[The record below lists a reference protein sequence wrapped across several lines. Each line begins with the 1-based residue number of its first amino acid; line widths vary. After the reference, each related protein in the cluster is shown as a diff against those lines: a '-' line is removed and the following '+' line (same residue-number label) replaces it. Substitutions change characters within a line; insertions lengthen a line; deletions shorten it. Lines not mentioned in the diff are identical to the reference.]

1 MLTHAQKIRLYKI
14 IFHSDTKAGKLFDV
28 VLLYC
33 IVASVLIAIL
43 DSIKNLHDALPV
55 IFITLE
61 WIFTVLFSIE
71 YLLRLYVSPHP
82 RRYAFS
88 FYGVIDLLS
97 VLPTYLSF
105 FISGYQF
112 FITIRILRL
121 LRVFR
126 IFRLLEFTREGQL
139 LVTSIRNSVPK
150 ITFFFLFIISIVVI
164 LGTLMYVIEGGDSG
178 FESIPKAIYWAIVTI
193 TTVGYG
199 DVVPN
204 TVLGKFL
211 SSFIMLLGYSI
222 IAVPTGIVTAEISK
236 STFTQKAK
244 QCADC
249 AQELPQEA
257 IYCYRCGNRTIE
269 DRTNQSGT

>member
-1 MLTHAQKIRLYKI
+1 MLTHVQKLKLYKI
-14 IFHSDTKAGKLFDV
+14 IFHSDTKAGKIFDI

-33 IVASVLIAIL
+33 ILISVLIAIL
-43 DSIKNLHDALPV
+43 DSIKYLHDALPI
-55 IFITLE
+55 IFSSLE
-61 WIFTVLFSIE
+61 WIFTILFSIE
-71 YLLRLYVSPHP
+71 YILRLYVSPHP

-88 FYGVIDLLS
+88 FYGIIDLMS

-139 LVTSIRNSVPK
+139 LLTSVRNSFPK

-164 LGTLMYVIEGGDSG
+164 LGTLMYVIEGGESG

-236 STFTQKAK
+236 SIPSRKTKN
-244 QCADC
+244 CPHC
-249 AQELPQEA
+249 AQELPMEA
-257 IYCYRCGNRTIE
+257 IYCYRCGNRLIKNPNN
-269 DRTNQSGT
+269 DKP

>member
-1 MLTHAQKIRLYKI
+1 MLNHVQKIRLYKI

-33 IVASVLIAIL
+33 ITASVLIAIL
-43 DSIKNLHDALPV
+43 DSVKNLHNALPL

-61 WIFTVLFSIE
+61 WIFTILFSIE
-71 YLLRLYVSPHP
+71 YILRIYVSPRP
-82 RRYAFS
+82 SRYIFS

-97 VLPTYLSF
+97 VLPTYLGF

-139 LVTSIRNSVPK
+139 LVSSVRNAFPK
-150 ITFFFLFIISIVVI
+150 ITFFFLFIISMVVI
-164 LGTLMYVIEGGDSG
+164 LGTLMYVIEGGQSG

-236 STFTQKAK
+236 SALSNKTKV
-244 QCADC
+244 CPHCD
-249 AQELPQEA
+249 QELPVEA
-257 IYCYRCGNRTIE
+257 IYCYRCGNRLIKNHSNE
-269 DRTNQSGT
+269 